1 VREGVAARPGSHA
14 LNALICKEKPMSGYN
29 NPYVLLEFPN
39 LGDDVSVLIRNPQLM
54 PPAQLQPRDVA
65 VDENGQPVDQEA
77 ARQASYEV
85 MERLIVAWKVYEA
98 FEGEIEVAED
108 ADPTELFQQLTVG
121 EPKRLG
127 KINTDSIG
135 RLPLAILNRIGE
147 EVGRVADPQ

>member
-1 VREGVAARPGSHA
+1 
-14 LNALICKEKPMSGYN
+14 MSGYT

-54 PPAQLQPRDVA
+54 PPAQLQPRDVPL
-65 VDENGQPVDQEA
+65 DENGQPVDQEQ

-85 MERLIVAWKVYEA
+85 MQRLIVAWKVYEA
-98 FEGEIEVAED
+98 FGGEAEVAED
-108 ADPTELFQQLTVG
+108 ADPAELLEQLTAAG

-127 KINTDSIG
+127 AITTENIG